1 MAENMLED
9 KMFPRFALYGFLK
22 NLRFFEPFLI
32 LFFLQV
38 GLSFFQ
44 IGILLAVRE
53 ILTNLLEIPSGFLAD
68 IYGRKNSMLFSFSAY
83 IVSFLFFS
91 FTSRF
96 GFFVAAMFWFACGE
110 AFRSGTHK
118 ALILSHLRLTGRL
131 NERLNYY
138 GYTRAASQAGSA
150 LNSLLAAALVF
161 YTGNYRYIFL
171 AAIVPYLLDLIN
183 LASYPAELD
192 EINCIKVPKK
202 QVVKEYFSS
211 FLLIFKR
218 PDNRRVFVNSSLFT
232 GCFNASKD
240 YLQPVIKAWA
250 LSLPLLTLYSTTQ
263 RFAVII
269 GIVYFFI
276 YLLTVSASVKAAR
289 ITTFFK
295 SDKQAL
301 NITFMAGALLL
312 LTAGVASYLK
322 LPLIS
327 ILALLIL
334 YLFHNYRRPVNVHLL
349 SEVIPPKLMASGLSA
364 EKQMTTLIT
373 VAFALLLGY
382 LADSLSVAI
391 ALTVSGIILA
401 LMYGFTRLTLKI
413 I

>member
-1 MAENMLED
+1 MQKD

-44 IGILLAVRE
+44 IGILYAIRE
-53 ILTNLLEIPSGFLAD
+53 IITNLLEIPSGFLAD

-83 IVSFLFFS
+83 IISFLIFS

-96 GFFVAAMFWFACGE
+96 GLFVAAMFWFACGE

-138 GYTRAASQAGSA
+138 GHTRAASQAGSA

-183 LASYPAELD
+183 LAGYPAELD
-192 EINCIKVPKK
+192 EISSIKGQKK
-202 QVVKEYFSS
+202 QVMKEYFSS
-211 FLLIFKR
+211 FLLIFKHS
-218 PDNRRVFVNSSLFT
+218 DNRRVFLNSSIFT
-232 GCFNASKD
+232 GCFTASKD

-250 LSLPLLTLYSTTQ
+250 LSLPLLTLYSAT
-263 RFAVII
+263 RRSAVII

-276 YLLTVSASVKAAR
+276 YMLTVSASAKAVR
-289 ITTFFK
+289 ITAFFK

-301 NITFMAGALLL
+301 NITFMVGALLL
-312 LTAGVASYLK
+312 LAAGFGSYLK

-327 ILALLIL
+327 ILALLTL
-334 YLFHNYRRPVNVHLL
+334 YLFHNYRRPLNVHLL

-364 EKQMTTLIT
+364 ETQMTTLIT
-373 VAFALLLGY
+373 AAFALLLGF
-382 LADSLSVAI
+382 LADSFSIAI
-391 ALTVSGIILA
+391 ALAVSGVILA
-401 LMYGFTRLTLKI
+401 FLYLMAHLNLQK
-413 I
+413 